1 MENGTGG
8 SRRAGARRFCILA
21 ALAAAVAMLAAAC
34 GGGSSS
40 DAGLTTYQKA
50 VAYAQCMRA
59 HGEPG
64 YPDPTSKGGFIIN
77 GKTDN
82 LNGALMGKA
91 NKACQHL
98 LPPQKPLTPAQQRQI
113 TNEALKYVACM
124 RSHGL
129 PDFPDPVVNAN
140 GIEFRGP
147 SGFGPNSP
155 QLQSA
160 MQACKKLL
168 PGLPGGGP

>member
-1 MENGTGG
+1 MKDGTGG
-8 SRRAGARRFCILA
+8 SRWAGARRVGVLA
-21 ALAAAVAMLAAAC
+21 ALAAVIVMLAAAC
-34 GGGSSS
+34 GGGGSS
-40 DAGLTTYQKA
+40 DAGLTAYQKA

-64 YPDPTSKGGFIIN
+64 YPDPNSQGNFIIN
-77 GKTDN
+77 AKNDQ

-91 NKACQHL
+91 NKACEHL
-98 LPPQKPLTPAQQRQI
+98 LPPQKPLTAAQQRQI
-113 TNEALKYVACM
+113 TNEALKFVACM
-124 RSHGL
+124 RTHGL

-147 SGFGPNSP
+147 AGFGPNSP
-155 QLQSA
+155 QFQSA
-160 MQACKKLL
+160 QRACKNLM